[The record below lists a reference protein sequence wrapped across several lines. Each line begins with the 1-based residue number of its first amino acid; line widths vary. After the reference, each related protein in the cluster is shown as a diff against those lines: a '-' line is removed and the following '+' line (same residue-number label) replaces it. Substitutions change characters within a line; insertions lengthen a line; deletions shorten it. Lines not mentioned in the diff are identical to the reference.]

1 MHIQFSLDT
10 YFYNL
15 FPEFSKDQTTL
26 IKEIEDQY
34 TIGGIKPE
42 VTIIDNEL
50 HIKLDNIKVNENAQK
65 LNALIKLCETN
76 KFDEAIKYATDLIN
90 ENIKDSELFRI
101 YGQLLSDKGNNEEAI
116 NYLIEALRLN
126 PNNTYALLMVGNI
139 YNKHYRDIETAKVY
153 YNRILELDDK
163 DYITLTNLGFVLIQ
177 SNDPTGIKY
186 IQKALEINT
195 TYPNAHLAQGMYY
208 FNTDEFDLAF
218 DSAVKAVN
226 TSKVKDQVYASALD
240 LSFSAAKKKAEEIDL
255 SILDNYIK
263 HLEELGEKKIDF
275 KEDDSLAVLA
285 KIEIAENYNRD
296 NHLVKY
302 KSSHGYEIHL
312 ILHEL
317 IHLEY
322 ILEARLVGDNK
333 LFTTSEFA
341 KNKFRLD
348 FKTEFTK
355 IEGKGYPKSAIA
367 QIENMSFDGINLL
380 MYNCPIDIFIEDKI
394 YKEYPQLRYTQY
406 LSLFEVLNTGLKS
419 VTDKQIV
426 DLFPKKIVEVT
437 KILNIVQAYLFKD
450 LFKIDWI
457 KDFKANKT
465 ELATATEFYNEFLEY
480 RSDRHPG
487 EEYELI
493 ENWSKDLKINEYF
506 KLIDDSN
513 NVSLNLSNEEV
524 EDTKSIDEVL
534 RELDEDPYGLNDD
547 LSWQEKANE
556 IFKRENT
563 SDEVNLAV
571 AMYMLDAINFYN
583 QSNKEQIKKYAFDW
597 ATLGMMGINPQ
608 KNDYSLPSIPN
619 KTFSGYKALA
629 YYYVAWAMALPEML
643 AQLGMPFDK
652 EYELAKNL
660 K

>member
-1 MHIQFSLDT
+1 MHIQFTLDT

-15 FPEFSKDQTTL
+15 FPEFSKDHKIL
-26 IKEIEDQY
+26 IKEIEEQY

-42 VTIIDNEL
+42 VKIIDNVL

-65 LNALIKLCETN
+65 LNTLIKLCETN
-76 KFDEAIKYATDLIN
+76 KFDEAIKYAKDLIN

-139 YNKHYRDIETAKVY
+139 YNKHFRDIDTAKVY

-163 DYITLTNLGFVLIQ
+163 DFITLTNLGFVLIQ

-186 IQKALEINT
+186 IEKALEINSS
-195 TYPNAHLAQGMYY
+195 YPNAHLSKGMYH
-208 FNTDEFDLAF
+208 FNSDEFELAF
-218 DSAVKAVN
+218 DSSIKAVN

-263 HLEELGEKKIDF
+263 YLEELGEKKIEF
-275 KEDDSLAVLA
+275 TEDDTLAVLA

-296 NHLVKY
+296 YHLVKY
-302 KSSHGYEIHL
+302 KPSHGYEIHL

-341 KNKFRLD
+341 KNKFRHD
-348 FKTEFTK
+348 FKAEFSK
-355 IEGKGYPKSAIA
+355 IESKGYPKSAIA

-437 KILNIVQAYLFKD
+437 KTLNIVQACLFKELFQID
-450 LFKIDWI
+450 LV
-457 KDFKANKT
+457 KDFKANKA
-465 ELATATEFYNEFLEY
+465 ELDTAIEFYNEFLEY

-493 ENWSKDLKINEYF
+493 ENWSKDLNINQYF
-506 KLIDDSN
+506 KLIEDSHN
-513 NVSLNLSNEEV
+513 ISLNLETEIKEES
-524 EDTKSIDEVL
+524 KSIDEVL
-534 RELDEDPYGLNDD
+534 KELEEDPYGLNDD

-556 IFKRENT
+556 VFKRENT
-563 SDEVNLAV
+563 NDEINLAV
-571 AMYMLDAINFYN
+571 AMYMVDAINFYSKYN
-583 QSNKEQIKKYAFDW
+583 NEEIKKFAFDW
-597 ATLGMMGINPQ
+597 AILGMMGINPQ
-608 KNDYSLPSIPN
+608 KNDYSLPSIEN
-619 KTFSGYKALA
+619 KSFSGYKALA
-629 YYYVAWAMALPEML
+629 YYYVAWAIALPQML
-643 AQLGMPFDK
+643 KQLGMPFDK
-652 EYELAKNL
+652 EYDLAKNF

>member
-1 MHIQFSLDT
+1 MHIQFTLDT

-15 FPEFSKDQTTL
+15 FPEFSKDHNTL
-26 IKEIEDQY
+26 IKEIEVQY

-42 VTIIDNEL
+42 VSIIDNVL
-50 HIKLDNIKVNENAQK
+50 HIKIDNIKVNENAQK
-65 LNALIKLCETN
+65 LNTLIKLCETN
-76 KFDEAIKYATDLIN
+76 KFEEAIEYANSLIN
-90 ENIKDSELFRI
+90 EDIKDSELFRI

-116 NYLIEALRLN
+116 NYLIESLRLN

-139 YNKHYRDIETAKVY
+139 YNKHYRDIDTAKVY

-163 DYITLTNLGFVLIQ
+163 DFITLTNLGFVLIQ
-177 SNDPTGIKY
+177 SNDPIGINY
-186 IQKALEINT
+186 IEKALEINSS
-195 TYPNAHLAQGMYY
+195 YSNAHLAKGMYH
-208 FNTDEFDLAF
+208 FNSDEFELAF
-218 DSAVKAVN
+218 NSAIKAVN

-240 LSFSAAKKKAEEIDL
+240 LSFSAAKKKTEEVNL
-255 SILDNYIK
+255 NVLDNYIK
-263 HLEELGEKKIDF
+263 HLGELGGKKIEF
-275 KEDDSLAVLA
+275 QQDDTLAVLA

-296 NHLVKY
+296 HHLVKY
-302 KSSHGYEIHL
+302 KPSHGYEIHL

-333 LFTTSEFA
+333 LFTTSEIA
-341 KNKFRLD
+341 KNKFRND
-348 FKTEFTK
+348 FKSEFSKVET
-355 IEGKGYPKSAIA
+355 KGYPKSAIT

-406 LSLFEVLNTGLKS
+406 LSLFEVLNKGLKS
-419 VTDKQIV
+419 VTDKQIIE
-426 DLFPKKIVEVT
+426 LFPKKIVEVT
-437 KILNIVQAYLFKD
+437 KILNIVQAYLFKELFNLD
-450 LFKIDWI
+450 LIQ
-457 KDFKANKT
+457 DFKASKN
-465 ELATATEFYNEFLEY
+465 ELAIATGFYNEFLEY
-480 RSDRHPG
+480 RLDRHPG

-493 ENWSKDLKINEYF
+493 ENWSKDLNINNYF

-513 NVSLNLSNEEV
+513 NVYLNMETESAPV
-524 EDTKSIDEVL
+524 SKSVDEVL
-534 RELDEDPYGLNDD
+534 KELEEDPYGLNDD
-547 LSWQEKANE
+547 LTWQEKANE
-556 IFKRENT
+556 VFKRENT

-571 AMYMLDAINFYN
+571 AMYMVDAINFY
-583 QSNKEQIKKYAFDW
+583 SNYNKDQIKKYAFDW

-608 KNDYSLPSIPN
+608 KNNYSLPSIEN
-619 KTFSGYKALA
+619 KLFSGYKALA
-629 YYYVAWAMALPEML
+629 YYYVAWAIALPEML